1 MPIFALANA
10 GVTIELSDF
19 TNPVAIAVMLWLL
32 VGKPLGIVVFSWLAV
47 RLGLARLPEG
57 ISWGVIAG
65 GGFLAGIGFT
75 MAIFIA
81 SLALEGNLLD
91 AAKVGII
98 VGSFLSAIMGVIILV
113 LLLPKPSQNSE

>member
-1 MPIFALANA
+1 
-10 GVTIELSDF
+10 
-19 TNPVAIAVMLWLL
+19 
-32 VGKPLGIVVFSWLAV
+32 
-47 RLGLARLPEG
+47 
-57 ISWGVIAG
+57 VIAG

-98 VGSFLSAIMGVIILV
+98 VGSFLSAIVGVIILV

>member
-1 MPIFALANA
+1 
-10 GVTIELSDF
+10 
-19 TNPVAIAVMLWLL
+19 MLGLV
-32 VGKPLGIVVFSWLAV
+32 VGKPLGIVIFSWLAV

-98 VGSFLSAIMGVIILV
+98 VGSFLSAIVGVIILV